1 MTWSGGIVV
10 RRWPNKKGD
19 EIDPAW
25 QSFVRKMNL
34 ASVLKASVISFILA
48 GAATGL
54 VQFALHLV

>member
-1 MTWSGGIVV
+1 MV
-10 RRWPNKKGD
+10 RRWPNKNVD
-19 EIDPAW
+19 EIDPAQ